1 MYIVMN
7 KLSVKVEKLIIISSI
22 AISQLRMDGFRN
34 QKNYASM
41 YIGIQMFKYM

>member
-7 KLSVKVEKLIIISSI
+7 KLSVKVEKFIIQYRHIT
-22 AISQLRMDGFRN
+22 ARMDGFRN

-41 YIGIQMFKYM
+41 YIGIQMFTYM